1 MLSIQNVLSFQFLSL
16 IIRLSLSFYTRK
28 DESNGETL
36 SLACLEK
43 RETGMF
49 FFFFLHLLFLKFL
62 LTQNSHYAR
71 VASSDTLIK
80 TTYGSSRGAS
90 VVFT

>member
-49 FFFFLHLLFLKFL
+49 FFFFASTVSQVPF
-62 LTQNSHYAR
+62 NSSHYAR

>member
-43 RETGMF
+43 RETGMVF
-49 FFFFLHLLFLKFL
+49 FFASTVSQVPF
-62 LTQNSHYAR
+62 NS
-71 VASSDTLIK
+71 K
-80 TTYGSSRGAS
+80 
-90 VVFT
+90 